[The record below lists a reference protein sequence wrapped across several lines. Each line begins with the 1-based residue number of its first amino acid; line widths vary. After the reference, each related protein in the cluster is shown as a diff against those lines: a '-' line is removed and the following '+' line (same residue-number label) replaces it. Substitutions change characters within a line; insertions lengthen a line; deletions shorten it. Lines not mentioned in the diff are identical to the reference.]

1 MIDWTDH
8 HRRIES
14 LKARLPAEDR
24 ELVEVLERAVEV
36 LTADAK
42 ERERKLA
49 EMEAQMIE
57 AQTQVM
63 ELTLRPRPGRVM

>member
-14 LKARLPAEDR
+14 LKARLSAEDR
-24 ELVEVLERAVEV
+24 EFVEVLERAVEV
-36 LTADAK
+36 LAADAK